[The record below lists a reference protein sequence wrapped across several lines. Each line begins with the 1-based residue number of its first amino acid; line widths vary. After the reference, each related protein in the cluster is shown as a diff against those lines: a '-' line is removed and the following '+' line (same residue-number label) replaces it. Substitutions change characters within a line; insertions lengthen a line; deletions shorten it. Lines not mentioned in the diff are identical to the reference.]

1 LVKEHFIR
9 KFVTGATIK
18 GINQKN
24 LEQVRII
31 VPPLELQKKFS
42 YIVHTLE
49 KHKKKINES
58 EILSIE
64 LFTAISQRAF
74 LDQL

>member
-1 LVKEHFIR
+1 M
-9 KFVTGATIK
+9 
-18 GINQKN
+18 
-24 LEQVRII
+24 
-31 VPPLELQKKFS
+31 
-42 YIVHTLE
+42 VHTLE